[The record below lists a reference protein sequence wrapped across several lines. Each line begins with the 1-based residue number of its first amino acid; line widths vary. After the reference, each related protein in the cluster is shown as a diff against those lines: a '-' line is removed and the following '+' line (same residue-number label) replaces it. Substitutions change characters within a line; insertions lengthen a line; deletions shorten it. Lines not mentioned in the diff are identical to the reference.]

1 LAEGLCGDPFAVAK
15 PFFLEGHRAEIGK
28 HASTISRELELV
40 APVIIAFFWWRPMKR
55 ERW

>member
-28 HASTISRELELV
+28 HASSISRELELAEPEV
-40 APVIIAFFWWRPMKR
+40 IAFFGGDP
-55 ERW
+55 